1 MSPARDPER
10 FLGHAPLPDSN
21 PAALDD
27 RIPLEE
33 RLRSVLG
40 HQPSRALVEA
50 TLRWREQPGH
60 RLIVPEDD
68 AYPALLR
75 EIPDPPRLLHV
86 IGRIELLSAQCLAVV
101 GSRNA
106 SQQGRRNA
114 TMFARTFSDAGL
126 CIVSGLAM
134 GIDAA
139 AHQGGLAGASSSIAV
154 LGTGANV
161 VYPPANAALAARLAE
176 SGCILTEY
184 CLGTPPWPGNFPRRN
199 RLISG
204 LSRGVLVIE
213 ASENSGSLCTA
224 HLAAEQNRE
233 VFAVPGSIHYTM
245 SRGCH
250 KLIKEGAKL
259 VESASDVLA
268 ELGFK
273 KSADVAPAR
282 RAARKSNPILAAMG
296 HDPVSVDELIQMT
309 GLGPS
314 ECAAQLSL
322 LEIEGRIEAIDG
334 GRFVRLESP
343 S

>member
-1 MSPARDPER
+1 LSANI
-10 FLGHAPLPDSN
+10 L
-21 PAALDD
+21 
-27 RIPLEE
+27 LEE
-33 RLRSVLG
+33 RLRSLLG
-40 HQPSRALVEA
+40 RPPSPALVEA
-50 TLRWREQPGH
+50 TGRWCERSGH
-60 RLIVPEDD
+60 RLLSPDDD

-75 EIPDPPRLLHV
+75 EIPDPPQLLHV
-86 IGRIELLSAQCLAVV
+86 IGRVELLNTQCLAVV
-101 GSRNA
+101 GSRSA

-114 TMFARTFSDAGL
+114 QTFARTFSDAGL
-126 CIVSGLAM
+126 CIVSGLAL

-139 AHQGGLAGASSSIAV
+139 AHEGGLAGLSSSIAV
-154 LGTGANV
+154 LGAGANV
-161 VYPPANAALAARLAE
+161 VYPPANAELAARLAE
-176 SGCILTEY
+176 SGCIITEY
-184 CLGTPPWPGNFPRRN
+184 CLDTPPLPGNFPRRN

-204 LSRGVLVIE
+204 LARGVLVIE
-213 ASENSGSLCTA
+213 ASERSGSLCTA

-245 SRGCH
+245 SKGCH

-259 VESASDVLA
+259 VESAADVLQ
-268 ELGFK
+268 ELGFAGRAE
-273 KSADVAPAR
+273 SARTR
-282 RAARKSNPILAAMG
+282 RSNKKSNPILAAMG
-296 HDPVSVDELIQMT
+296 HDPVSVDQLIQMT

>member
-1 MSPARDPER
+1 LSAH
-10 FLGHAPLPDSN
+10 FL
-21 PAALDD
+21 
-27 RIPLEE
+27 LEE
-33 RLRSVLG
+33 RLRSLLG
-40 HQPSRALVEA
+40 RQPSPTLVEA
-50 TLRWREQPGH
+50 TRRWSEHSGH
-60 RLIVPEDD
+60 RLLIPEDD

-75 EIPDPPRLLHV
+75 EIADPPGLLHV
-86 IGRIELLSAQCLAVV
+86 IGRVELLSAHSLAVV
-101 GSRNA
+101 GSRSA

-114 TMFARTFSDAGL
+114 QAFARTFSDAGL
-126 CIVSGLAM
+126 CIVSGLAL

-139 AHQGGLAGASSSIAV
+139 AHEGGLAGASSSIAV
-154 LGTGANV
+154 LGTGANI
-161 VYPPANAALAARLAE
+161 VYPPANAELAARLAK
-176 SGCILTEY
+176 SGCIVTEY
-184 CLGTPPWPGNFPRRN
+184 CLDTPPLPGNFPRRN

-204 LSRGVLVIE
+204 LARGVLVIE

-224 HLAAEQNRE
+224 HLAADQNRE

-245 SRGCH
+245 SKGCH

-259 VESASDVLA
+259 VESAADVLT
-268 ELGFK
+268 ELGFAGAAQK
-273 KSADVAPAR
+273 PRAR
-282 RAARKSNPILAAMG
+282 RSAKKSNPVLTAMG

-334 GRFVRLESP
+334 GRFVRLENP